1 MDQVTETVTET
12 VTKITELLKTSIKNF
27 VDEKEGFGNLFSGIQ
42 LNDTCIVI
50 TLIFIVIFMYKE
62 ELMKT
67 KVIKD
72 LVK

>member
-1 MDQVTETVTET
+1 MDQVTETVT
-12 VTKITELLKTSIKNF
+12 KIAELLKTSIKNV
-27 VDEKEGFGNLFSGIQ
+27 VDEKEGFGNLFSGFH

>member
-1 MDQVTETVTET
+1 MFSEMFKKEI
-12 VTKITELLKTSIKNF
+12 KSIKEMLNIGGGG
-27 VDEKEGFGNLFSGIQ
+27 EEEEEGFGNLFGGFHM
-42 LNDTCIVI
+42 NGACIVI